1 MVAAPP
7 VFRFAPSPNG
17 LLHLGHAASAL
28 MNADLAA
35 AGGGRLLLRL
45 EDIDPVRCT
54 PALEAMLVEDVAWL
68 GVPFETPVRRQS
80 EHFDDYRAALDAL
93 IAEGLAYP
101 AFMTR
106 GEIRRH
112 AAAFEAREGRP
123 WPLDPDGAPLY
134 PALDRSLGGQERE
147 RRIASGEPFAWR
159 LDMTAALARLG
170 RPLAFIETG
179 GGEAVEV
186 AAEPALWGDVVLARC
201 ETPTSYHLSV
211 VVDDAL
217 QGITHVVR
225 GRDLLAST
233 SVHRVLQALLDLPA
247 PVYHHHD
254 LVLGP
259 DGRKLS
265 KSRGD
270 VALRA
275 LREAGLSPAD
285 IRRMAGL
292 TERAPAI
299 PSASAPTEASTGR

>member
-28 MNADLAA
+28 LNADLAA
-35 AGGGRLLLRL
+35 ASGGRLLLRL

-54 PALEAMLVEDVAWL
+54 PELEAMLLEDVAWL
-68 GVPFETPVRRQS
+68 VVPFETPVRRQS
-80 EHFDDYRAALDAL
+80 EHFDDYREALDAL

-106 GEIRRH
+106 GEIRRF
-112 AAAFEAREGRP
+112 AADFEAREGRP

-134 PALDRSLGGQERE
+134 PALDRHLGRAERE
-147 RRIASGEPFAWR
+147 ARIASGEPFAWR
-159 LDMTAALARLG
+159 LDMTAALRRLG
-170 RPLAFIETG
+170 RALGFLETG

-186 AAEPALWGDVVLARC
+186 AAEPALWGDVVLARR

-211 VVDDAL
+211 VVDDAI
-217 QGITHVVR
+217 QGVTHVVR

-233 SVHRVLQALLDLPA
+233 AVHRVLQALLGLPA
-247 PVYHHHD
+247 PVYRHHD

-299 PSASAPTEASTGR
+299 PSASAPTGASTGR